1 MHPYQKLVVWQ
12 RAHALAASLYG
23 ADALDE
29 SPRYRALVDQIRR
42 CAASIAA
49 NIAEGAG
56 SESQSSF
63 ARYLGIALAS
73 AHELESHFQLAR
85 DIGCVTQENGE
96 HFVASVESLKRMLTS
111 LRRAVKAPKPMYR
124 SKNGDPA

>member
-1 MHPYQKLVVWQ
+1 MYPYKKLVVWQ
-12 RAHALAASLYG
+12 RSHALAASLYESG
-23 ADALDE
+23 ALDE

-56 SESQSSF
+56 SDSQSSF

-73 AHELESHFQLAR
+73 AHELESHFLLAR
-85 DIGCVTQENGE
+85 DIGCITPKTSEQ
-96 HFVASVESLKRMLTS
+96 FTASVESVKRMLTS
-111 LRRAVKAPKPMYR
+111 LRRAVKSPKPMAR
-124 SKNGDPA
+124 SQNGDPV

>member
-12 RAHALAASLYG
+12 RAHSLAASLYG

-56 SESQSSF
+56 SESQPSF

-73 AHELESHFQLAR
+73 AHELESHLLLAR
-85 DIGCVTQENGE
+85 DIGCANRTDSERYTNS
-96 HFVASVESLKRMLTS
+96 VASLKRMLTA
-111 LRRAVKAPKPMYR
+111 LRHAVKSPKPGR
-124 SKNGDPA
+124 TNQNGDPQ

>member
-1 MHPYQKLVVWQ
+1 MHPYKKLVVWQ

-42 CAASIAA
+42 GAASIVA

-56 SESQSSF
+56 SNSQSSF

-73 AHELESHFQLAR
+73 AHELESHFLLAR
-85 DIGCVTQENGE
+85 DIGCSTPQNSAR
-96 HFVASVESLKRMLTS
+96 FVSSVESLKRMLTA
-111 LRRAVKAPKPMYR
+111 LIRAVKTPKPVHK
-124 SKNGDPA
+124 SQNGDPA